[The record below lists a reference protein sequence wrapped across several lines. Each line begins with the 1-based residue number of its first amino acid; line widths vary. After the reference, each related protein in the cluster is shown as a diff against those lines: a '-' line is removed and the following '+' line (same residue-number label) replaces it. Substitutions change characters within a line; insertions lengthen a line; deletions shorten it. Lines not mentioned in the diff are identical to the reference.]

1 MACTLQTQAG
11 DSYPSNSLPVSST
24 VSITLPAS
32 PNLRALKLNAC
43 IADDAEKMRRLADD
57 LELFWRDALPVM
69 DGAVES
75 SSLHNIARLSCIVD
89 KLVKQQ
95 SPPPSDGVIETKVHQ

>member
-1 MACTLQTQAG
+1 M
-11 DSYPSNSLPVSST
+11 
-24 VSITLPAS
+24 
-32 PNLRALKLNAC
+32 KLNTC
-43 IADDAEKMRRLADD
+43 VADDAEKLRRLAED

-89 KLVKQQ
+89 NLVKQQ
-95 SPPPSDGVIETKVHQ
+95 SPPPADSTVETKVQS